1 MADLVASYSEAHKDG
16 NSAMAKA
23 DYAFGECFHGAN
35 YNITLAKFYMYRIGA
50 TVATATAR
58 LYAMTGT
65 FGNGGKP
72 TGAALATSDV
82 VDLSTLGTSYGL
94 IDFAFSGGEQY
105 AMEAGVDYVIAIYIN
120 TRSSGTPIC
129 GVDNTSPT
137 YEGNMSVYNFGN
149 WNASSSDLIF
159 YVYGD
164 EIVVTSDIKSV
175 NGVLIASVKEF
186 DGLPIADVKSI
197 VGVANS

>member
-1 MADLVASYSEAHKDG
+1 
-16 NSAMAKA
+16 
-23 DYAFGECFHGAN
+23 
-35 YNITLAKFYMYRIGA
+35 
-50 TVATATAR
+50 
-58 LYAMTGT
+58 
-65 FGNGGKP
+65 
-72 TGAALATSDV
+72 
-82 VDLSTLGTSYGL
+82 
-94 IDFAFSGGEQY
+94 
-105 AMEAGVDYVIAIYIN
+105 
-120 TRSSGTPIC
+120 
-129 GVDNTSPT
+129 
-137 YEGNMSVYNFGN
+137 MSVYNFGN